1 MPTGQFECDS
11 QLKRI
16 REEHIMKSI
25 SKGFLGSAAALV
37 LSASPAL
44 ANAPGGG
51 YEGITAMYVGFIAV
65 ILGYGVYDIFFKS
78 E

>member
-1 MPTGQFECDS
+1 
-11 QLKRI
+11 
-16 REEHIMKSI
+16 MKGI
-25 SKGFLGSAAALV
+25 SKGLLGSAMAVALT
-37 LSASPAL
+37 ASPAL

>member
-1 MPTGQFECDS
+1 
-11 QLKRI
+11 
-16 REEHIMKSI
+16 MKGI
-25 SKGFLGSAAALV
+25 SKGLLGSVMALA
-37 LSASPAL
+37 LSASPAF

-51 YEGITAMYVGFIAV
+51 YEGITAMYIGFIAV